1 MSHGAVVA
9 VLFHLIISKWMIE
22 IYEAYIFSL
31 LNIVYCLAFHV
42 TPLSVS
48 KDYNL
53 SYPKFRLRQ
62 ALADI
67 SDVPKKEAAAVS
79 SPLHQ

>member
-1 MSHGAVVA
+1 M
-9 VLFHLIISKWMIE
+9 MIE
-22 IYEAYIFSL
+22 IHETHIFFLSL
-31 LNIVYCLAFHV
+31 LNIVYCLAFQF
-42 TPLSVS
+42 TSLSV

-62 ALADI
+62 TLADI

-79 SPLHQ
+79 SPLHH